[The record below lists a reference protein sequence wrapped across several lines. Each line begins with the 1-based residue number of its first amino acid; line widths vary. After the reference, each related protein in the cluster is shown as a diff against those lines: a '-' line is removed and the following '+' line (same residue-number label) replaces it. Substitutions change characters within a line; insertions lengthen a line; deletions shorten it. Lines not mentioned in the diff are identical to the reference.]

1 MPCLAWL
8 FGFYTAKSKSA
19 NLIAKLYGSGFSA
32 FNNNVTM
39 KIKDYVRQPSTWL
52 GLAKLGAAI
61 GLYSTGIGGAV
72 AQAIVAIFGLVDVIR
87 NEKTGE

>member
-1 MPCLAWL
+1 
-8 FGFYTAKSKSA
+8 
-19 NLIAKLYGSGFSA
+19 
-32 FNNNVTM
+32 M